1 MTQGYTIK
9 DLKNNAVKV
18 ISCSKDEIILQLDWQ
33 RIVITPFIF
42 NHDYEVA
49 FAFLDYEF
57 EERND

>member
-18 ISCSKDEIILQLDWQ
+18 IYCSQNKIILQLDWQ
-33 RIVITPFIF
+33 RIVITPFIDDHSF
-42 NHDYEVA
+42 DDVA
-49 FAFLDYEF
+49 AFLDYEF